1 MILIK
6 NGRVMDPETGF
17 DKVTDLV
24 LSGGKIKSIG
34 NTETADFEQIIDA
47 EGMVV
52 APGLI
57 DVMCI
62 SETLDLHT
70 KKICRPGAGRPFTE
84 VSPRWFVWQIQSLWW
99 TARRFWMIF

>member
-34 NTETADFEQIIDA
+34 DTETADFEQIIDA

-57 DVMCI
+57 DVHVHFRDPGFTHKEDMQ
-62 SETLDLHT
+62 T
-70 KKICRPGAGRPFTE
+70 GAGRPFTE

>member
-34 NTETADFEQIIDA
+34 NTETADFYLFIDA
-47 EGMVV
+47 ECFFFALGIIYFHVCF
-52 APGLI
+52 PHL
-57 DVMCI
+57 
-62 SETLDLHT
+62 
-70 KKICRPGAGRPFTE
+70 P
-84 VSPRWFVWQIQSLWW
+84 Q
-99 TARRFWMIF
+99 

>member
-57 DVMCI
+57 DVHVHFR
-62 SETLDLHT
+62 D
-70 KKICRPGAGRPFTE
+70 PGFTHKEDMQTGSRAAFTE

>member
-24 LSGGKIKSIG
+24 LSDGKIKSIG
-34 NTETADFEQIIDA
+34 NTETANYEQIIDA

-57 DVMCI
+57 DVHVHFR
-62 SETLDLHT
+62 D
-70 KKICRPGAGRPFTE
+70 PGFTHKEDMQTGSRRPFTE

>member
-24 LSGGKIKSIG
+24 LSDGKIKSIG
-34 NTETADFEQIIDA
+34 NTETANYEQIIDA

-52 APGLI
+52 APGLLMS
-57 DVMCI
+57 MCI

-70 KKICRPGAGRPFTE
+70 KKICRQEARAAFTE
-84 VSPRWFVWQIQSLWW
+84 VSPQWFVWQIQSCGGQYRD
-99 TARRFWMIF
+99 TG

>member
-47 EGMVV
+47 EVRVV

-57 DVMCI
+57 LSLI
-62 SETLDLHT
+62 HIYAGINLHGFLIRQT
-70 KKICRPGAGRPFTE
+70 FTA
-84 VSPRWFVWQIQSLWW
+84 VVQTDDPTV
-99 TARRFWMIF
+99 

>member
-57 DVMCI
+57 DIHVHFR
-62 SETLDLHT
+62 D
-70 KKICRPGAGRPFTE
+70 PGFT
-84 VSPRWFVWQIQSLWW
+84 Q
-99 TARRFWMIF
+99 RRYADRQPGGPSRRCHHGGLYGKYKACGGQHGDSG

>member
-47 EGMVV
+47 EGCGSWSDRCPC
-52 APGLI
+52 AFQRPWIYTQRRYADREPGGP
-57 DVMCI
+57 
-62 SETLDLHT
+62 S
-70 KKICRPGAGRPFTE
+70 
-84 VSPRWFVWQIQSLWW
+84 
-99 TARRFWMIF
+99 RRCHHGGLYGKYKACGGQHGDSG